1 MIEPIE
7 KTRTVWLDLDQQ
19 ALDDAYDQTVYAPNF
34 AQLNARRVAR
44 SAEARRHLGE
54 PQRHRYGNT
63 PIEQLDLYATA
74 KAHAPI
80 LIIIHGGAW
89 RAGAAREFADA
100 VEAFVRRGAHCV
112 VPDFV
117 NVIEAGGSLFPM
129 ADQVRRAIAWVVS
142 NAESFGG
149 DPDRIFLFGRS
160 SGAHLAGVAVVTDW
174 PAILGTSK
182 YPLRGAIL
190 SSGMYDLKPVRLSK
204 RSAYIRFT
212 DEMEDQLSPQR
223 HVSRVK
229 CPVIVAYG
237 TLETPEF
244 QRQARDFADSLKRAG
259 KSVRLLVGEQ
269 YNHFELPE
277 TLGNP
282 YGLLG
287 RAALE
292 LMGCGRKS

>member
-1 MIEPIE
+1 VTQSAEQ
-7 KTRTVWLDLDQQ
+7 KRNVWLDLDQE
-19 ALDDAYDQTVYAPNF
+19 ALDNAYDQTVYAPNF
-34 AQLNARRVAR
+34 AQLNARRIAK
-44 SAEARRHLGE
+44 SAEVRRCLGE
-54 PQRHRYGNT
+54 PQRHSYGST
-63 PIEQLDLYATA
+63 PIEQLDLYMTNNVR
-74 KAHAPI
+74 APT

-89 RAGAAREFADA
+89 RGGTARDFADA
-100 VEAFVRRGAHCV
+100 AEVFVRGGAHCV
-112 VPDFV
+112 IPDFI
-117 NVIEAGGSLFPM
+117 NVIDAGGSLFPM
-129 ADQVRRAIAWVVS
+129 ADQVCRAIAWVAV
-142 NAESFGG
+142 NAEGFGG
-149 DPDRIFLFGRS
+149 DPDRIYLFGRS
-160 SGAHLAGVAVVTDW
+160 SGAHLSGVAVVMDW
-174 PAILGTSK
+174 STIFGLSK
-182 YPLRGAIL
+182 CPLKGAIL

-244 QRQARDFADSLKRAG
+244 QRQSRDFADALKRAG
-259 KSVRLLVGEQ
+259 KSVRLLVGEG

-287 RAALE
+287 RPTLE
-292 LMGCGRKS
+292 LIGLR